1 MSGAKHEGWTTILQS
16 HHDLA
21 LSGWQGRC
29 CASVERWAQRQ
40 GYDYRRQGDE
50 LFDHLGSDLRRRFA
64 TQPVV
69 LSDIA
74 RLLWLSEVLS
84 EGYDRALWIDAD
96 VLIFRDFE
104 APVEGDHFG
113 RECWV
118 QPVGGRLR
126 SYRKLHNAWLQ
137 FSAGSVI
144 LPYYIDRA
152 QKLLAVAEAPV
163 VPQFIGPK
171 LLTAWHNITPF
182 NVEERV
188 GMLSPLAIA
197 ELLAGLAGP
206 SPALRELCRGHA
218 APLAA
223 LNLCAS
229 YEGRREDGVCHSSD
243 DFHAV
248 IDILQQ
254 APTAQR
260 LDTLGAAP

>member
-1 MSGAKHEGWTTILQS
+1 MSGAKREGWTTILQS
-16 HHDLA
+16 QQESA

-29 CASVERWAQRQ
+29 CASVERWAQRH

-50 LFDHLGSDLRRRFA
+50 LFERLEPRLRTRFA
-64 TQPVV
+64 DQPVV
-69 LSDIA
+69 LSDLA
-74 RLLWLSEVLS
+74 RLLWLAEVLE
-84 EGYDRALWIDAD
+84 EGAGRALWIDAD
-96 VLIFRDFE
+96 ILIFRDLA
-104 APVEGDHFG
+104 APLEGDYFG

-118 QPVGGRLR
+118 QSVGGRLR

-152 QKLLAVAEAPV
+152 QKLLAMAETPV

-171 LLTAWHNITPF
+171 LLTAWHNIAPF

-188 GMLSPLAIA
+188 GMLSPLAMA
-197 ELLAGLAGP
+197 ELLAGPAGP
-206 SPALRELCRGHA
+206 SPALGELCRGHA

-229 YEGRREDGVCHSSD
+229 YEGRREDGVCHSGD

-254 APTAQR
+254 APTAQC
-260 LDTLGAAP
+260 LDAPGAVT